1 MNAFGQAWSL
11 LKAGTRQT
19 VFPEPGELVNPHTP
33 LGRRGLSERRFV
45 DRHFEQ
51 KLRERKEREPG
62 LPARITLGPNKIGN
76 DMYALRD
83 EAGNVLSSI
92 SFDDMFNDGK
102 VVDYFGET
110 PRQQRRKGYYR
121 DLIENLLR
129 HGVDVTS
136 MSRNQNS
143 NPFHRKFLETLPSDI
158 NANITPQRITL
169 PSDLNATV
177 IPQRNV
183 EDLET
188 NDIIEYSAK
197 PAFRPPEFGGDLVES
212 TRIKYPIIDERPP
225 EGPLLK
231 PDDYSEQSRW
241 YPQYDYP
248 QLPSMMRGRKTYSGG
263 GFNYRS
269 F

>member
-1 MNAFGQAWSL
+1 LNAFGQAWTL
-11 LKAGTRQT
+11 LKARTRQT

-45 DRHFEQ
+45 DKHFEQ

-62 LPARITLGPNKIGN
+62 LPARITLGPNEIGD

-92 SFDDMFNDGK
+92 TFDDMFNENE
-102 VVDYFGET
+102 VIDYYGET

-121 DLIENLLR
+121 DLFENLLR
-129 HGVDVTS
+129 HGVDITS
-136 MSRNQNS
+136 TSRNQNS
-143 NPFHRKFLETLPSDI
+143 NPFHFNFLQNLPSDI
-158 NANITPQRITL
+158 DANVITQ
-169 PSDLNATV
+169 
-177 IPQRNV
+177 
-183 EDLET
+183 EDHEEGLAE

-212 TRIKYPIIDERPP
+212 TRIKYPLIDERPP

>member
-1 MNAFGQAWSL
+1 LNAFGQAWSL
-11 LKAGTRQT
+11 LKARTRQT
-19 VFPEPGELVNPHTP
+19 VFPEPGELVNPNTP
-33 LGRRGLSERRFV
+33 LGRRGLSERRF
-45 DRHFEQ
+45 DDKYFEQ
-51 KLRERKEREPG
+51 KLREKKEREPG
-62 LPARITLGPNKIGN
+62 LPARITLGENEIGN

-83 EAGNVLSSI
+83 DAGNVLSSI
-92 SFDDMFNDGK
+92 TFDDMFNDGE
-102 VVDYFGET
+102 VVNYYGET

-136 MSRNQNS
+136 ASRNQDS

-158 NANITPQRITL
+158 DAN
-169 PSDLNATV
+169 V
-177 IPQRNV
+177 IPQRNA
-183 EDLET
+183 EGLATD
-188 NDIIEYSAK
+188 DIIEYSGK

-212 TRIKYPIIDERPP
+212 TRIKYPIINERPP

-263 GFNYRS
+263 GGFNYRS